1 MSSTASSTATTPSRL
16 FQSSVVG
23 RSPLT
28 PRKNLM
34 SALNKPSKVAKGKVT
49 KVCTAVTVIVKPTG

>member
-1 MSSTASSTATTPSRL
+1 MNSTASSTATTPSRL
-16 FQSSVVG
+16 LQSSVI

-34 SALNKPSKVAKGKVT
+34 SALNKPPKVAKGKVT
-49 KVCTAVTVIVKPTG
+49 KVCTRTLQLQ